1 MISLPEN
8 DWVKLRQVLQSL
20 ERQIQESGGGTGTI
34 GADGRPGSDGK
45 DGFSFFAT
53 YHESDLT
60 VRPTDPPTNGVGSG
74 WSLTPTPRS
83 NWMATKL
90 SAYIEKGSWSTP
102 FPIRGMPGHT
112 VLTECV
118 ARYMLDGTIGD
129 SSGNVNDGVLFGIEN
144 TDYQWIDGIKQGGLW
159 MDGNVAEL
167 SVTSSDTLNFGTG
180 DFTISCWIKTTQAT
194 AGTIIGKRAYDTGYQ
209 LRMSDTG
216 KLIAFIGDEDG
227 YVEVTSDAS
236 INTGQWVHCAAR
248 FQRSGLCRVY
258 VNGLMSGAG
267 SDISAVAKTIDTD
280 TDMTIMS
287 GINGSIDEIML
298 FNRHLFTDEVLALSD
313 PNRRIVIAWDLRGPT
328 GATPEI
334 YYILPTNGTAIKN
347 SEGSLTIQA
356 RKIADG
362 TDTLLNSGNI
372 KLYSGDT
379 VLGDGYTAT
388 LTSAHIT
395 DTLTVTLKEGIEGD
409 VLDTIT
415 LIDVKD
421 GAASDGEGGYFIDY
435 RFQRAE
441 TQPETP
447 VDVNPA
453 GWYDA
458 PPPDG
463 VGYIWM
469 TKAKKVFTGDAFAP
483 DSGGWSVPVRLSG
496 EDGSPGAPGDSG
508 PPGPPGEPGEP
519 GAPGAPGEPGTS
531 ILAKYSIQN
540 ITPMTPGSTADTFVW
555 HSTFQPGHL
564 YITLSTDNGT
574 TWSTPARI
582 VGENAV
588 YGSIT
593 PSNGLAFVQDVN
605 GQWPSP
611 GTTKL
616 VIVFYQATTAIAAGE
631 VIIVNEAGVLTVGG
645 LFGSD
650 ILSNT
655 STKITMTVQ
664 GNGTN
669 RATVTFTHND
679 SKASVS
685 ETVYA
690 VSKGTDGADGTTLVP
705 IMNGI
710 TFSTDGVTASW
721 TAGKVIYGDD
731 EYAIVAGTSTLAY
744 IYWNREANSFASTNT
759 LSEATSADGSKWIM
773 CVHDGS
779 PKQVYPA
786 NGNRLIDA
794 GLIQVS
800 SLSAI
805 KADMGNIEAGE
816 MLLYGANGSPVAN
829 KDNGLY
835 RLHISAGGIKA
846 QWRTATGAWSNWGAS
861 PIGSESTIRN
871 IVNIVDNKVKLS
883 FDSLEQGDELGLITG
898 DIVTGSLMEWKGA
911 PYAKRSTIRYT
922 SIGSGF
928 TLTRTSSVRLM
939 LSFTRIP
946 DQTWYASGSSNS
958 YINCILEVVNAVSVV
973 VAQTPAMN
981 INDSVDFVELMQTAT
996 QELEVGSYTCRMQV
1010 NIHGD
1015 SGTYEFEPKNFHAKV
1030 ELAIQKVEIKKV

>member
-90 SAYIEKGSWSTP
+90 SAYIEKGGWSTP

-180 DFTISCWIKTTQAT
+180 DFTISCWIQTTQAVS
-194 AGTIIGKRAYDTGYQ
+194 GTIISKRGGDVGYQ

-216 KLIAFIGDEDG
+216 KLVAFIGDGD
-227 YVEVTSDAS
+227 VSVQVTSDTS

-496 EDGSPGAPGDSG
+496 E
-508 PPGPPGEPGEP
+508 PGPAGEPGEP
-519 GAPGAPGEPGTS
+519 GETGPAGEPGEPGDS
-531 ILAKYSIQN
+531 LYVQYSAN
-540 ITPMTPGSTADTFVW
+540 GSTWHDTFLDGDLFMRTKV
-555 HSTFQPGHL
+555 GV
-564 YITLSTDNGT
+564 DGE
-574 TWSTPARI
+574 WSQAIRI
-582 VGENAV
+582 VGEDAV
-588 YGSIT
+588 IGSIT
-593 PSNGLAFVQDVN
+593 PTNGLAYVQDVN
-605 GQWPSP
+605 GQWHPDA
-611 GTTKL
+611 
-616 VIVFYQATTAIAAGE
+616 VITLTAVFYQAGVAIAAAKCTVTRADDFGK
-631 VIIVNEAGVLTVGG
+631 LTVGFKQDAVPAG
-645 LFGSD
+645 
-650 ILSNT
+650 T
-655 STKITMTVQ
+655 SGDITMTSS
-664 GNGTN
+664 GSGTST
-669 RATVTFTHND
+669 ATVTFRHD
-679 SKASVS
+679 ASGATVS

-690 VSKGTDGADGTTLVP
+690 VAKGKDGADGTTLVP

-721 TAGKVIYGDD
+721 TAGKVVYGIN
-731 EYAIVAGTSTLAY
+731 EYTISAGSSSLRY
-744 IYWNREANSFASTNT
+744 IYWNREAASFSADNT
-759 LSEATSADGSKWIM
+759 LANATSTDGSKWVM
-773 CVHDGS
+773 CIHDGNVGS
-779 PKQVYPA
+779 KQVYPT
-786 NGNRLIDA
+786 NGNRLIHA